1 MEERV
6 NENIRLHSKIVALE
20 REVEFLK
27 NKLSRSEAVTQSL
40 NKASYNGNN
49 NNNNIINHSYNHS
62 IDHHHSMYNSTT
74 SNYLQPKMEIKTLK
88 EKEISLIK
96 RTQWV
101 SYFIPS

>member
-6 NENIRLHSKIVALE
+6 NENVRLHSKIVALE

-27 NKLSRSEAVTQSL
+27 SKLSRSEAVTSSL
-40 NKASYNGNN
+40 NRASNFNCGIINN
-49 NNNNIINHSYNHS
+49 NSYDNQRS
-62 IDHHHSMYNSTT
+62 LYNSTN
-74 SNYLQPKMEIKTLK
+74 SNYIQPKIEIKTLQ

-101 SYFIPS
+101 S